1 MRYSSHWLPLAWD
14 TGRVCKALP
23 DRGPDPVCL
32 LCPLALFPPL
42 SLMAF
47 PRCRLLQ
54 GLACCPLGLLFCVV
68 SPISAKAVLLQEAF
82 PKQAHAWP
90 TLSHLMA
97 ASQPRLRE
105 YLHLK
110 PAPQLRAWV
119 PGPQRCWQREARSR
133 GRTLQLHCTPW
144 AWPAPWAGFPATCSL
159 PHMLEPLAA
168 PPISQSPPKDSVC
181 PWKRSL
187 V

>member
-1 MRYSSHWLPLAWD
+1 MRHSPHWLPLAWD
-14 TGRVCKALP
+14 TGQLCKALP
-23 DRGPDPVCL
+23 DRGPDPVC
-32 LCPLALFPPL
+32 PPL
-42 SLMAF
+42 PACPVPSTQHYGLSSLPA
-47 PRCRLLQ
+47 LQ
-54 GLACCPLGLLFCVV
+54 GLACSPPGPLFCVV
-68 SPISAKAVLLQEAF
+68 SPISVKALLLQEAF
-82 PKQAHAWP
+82 PEQAHAWP

-97 ASQPRLRE
+97 ASQRWLRE
-105 YLHLK
+105 CLHHK
-110 PAPQLRAWV
+110 PAPLLRAWV

-144 AWPAPWAGFPATCSL
+144 AWPATCSL

-168 PPISQSPPKDSVC
+168 PPISQSPSQYRLC